1 MAHGHHSSQLTAKLK
16 ALAFLQDIED
26 ARPTFVLSAPR
37 NEFDDGP
44 ELDEDQ
50 KWNDSIDYLQAI
62 IFPKP

>member
-50 KWNDSIDYLQAI
+50 K
-62 IFPKP
+62 